1 MKKAPQNAG
10 LFLIKTVLSGYRP
23 VPEPG
28 PVGVKVDP
36 LGEPLGP
43 SVFPDGFMLV
53 GGLLVEAEPVLPVAA
68 PVVPLVV
75 LPVAPPL
82 MDAPPVVELAP
93 PEAPPVLVCATANVL
108 DSASAAARVIVES
121 FMVVSL
127 CVI

>member
-1 MKKAPQNAG
+1 MA
-10 LFLIKTVLSGYRP
+10 
-23 VPEPG
+23 
-28 PVGVKVDP
+28 
-36 LGEPLGP
+36 LGA
-43 SVFPDGFMLV
+43 
-53 GGLLVEAEPVLPVAA
+53 LLVEAEPVLPVAA
-68 PVVPLVV
+68 PVVPFVV

>member
-1 MKKAPQNAG
+1 MRGSSQKDC
-10 LFLIKTVLSGYRP
+10 FIRYRLR
-23 VPEPG
+23 PEPG

-36 LGEPLGP
+36 LGEPFGP
-43 SVFPDGFMLV
+43 SVFPDGFMLL
-53 GGLLVEAEPVLPVAA
+53 GALLVGVEPVVLPAPM
-68 PVVPLVV
+68 PVVPFVV
-75 LPVAPPL
+75 LPVEPPL
-82 MDAPPVVELAP
+82 MDAPPVAELAP

>member
-1 MKKAPQNAG
+1 MA
-10 LFLIKTVLSGYRP
+10 
-23 VPEPG
+23 
-28 PVGVKVDP
+28 
-36 LGEPLGP
+36 LGA
-43 SVFPDGFMLV
+43 
-53 GGLLVEAEPVLPVAA
+53 LLVVVEPVALPAPM
-68 PVVPLVV
+68 PVVPFVV